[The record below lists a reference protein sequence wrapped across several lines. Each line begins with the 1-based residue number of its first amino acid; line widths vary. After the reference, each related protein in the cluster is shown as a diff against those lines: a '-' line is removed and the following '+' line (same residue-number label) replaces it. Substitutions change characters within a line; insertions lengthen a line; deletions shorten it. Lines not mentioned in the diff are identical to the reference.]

1 MKKIALFV
9 AMLVIGISYASAQTA
24 DIKFDKTTHDFGTF
38 SENNPVVS
46 CVFTFT
52 NIGDAPLVIHQAVAS
67 CGCTVPEY
75 TQEPIMPGKT
85 GTIKVTYNG
94 TDKYPGHFKKSI
106 TLRTNAKTEML
117 RLYIHGMSYSEIAR
131 KMDCSTSGVRWNFQ
145 EMIARAGYSCKEDL
159 IAAALE
165 SKLIVTTLK

>member
-1 MKKIALFV
+1 MSFINHKKEMNMKKIALFV
-9 AMLVIGISYASAQTA
+9 AMLGIGISYASAQTA

-67 CGCTVPEY
+67 CGCTVPDY
-75 TQEPIMPGKT
+75 TKEPILPGKT

-94 TDKYPGHFKKSI
+94 TGKYPGHFKKSI

-117 RLYIHGMSYSEIAR
+117 RLYIEGNMTA
-131 KMDCSTSGVRWNFQ
+131 KD
-145 EMIARAGYSCKEDL
+145 AK
-159 IAAALE
+159 
-165 SKLIVTTLK
+165 

>member
-1 MKKIALFV
+1 MKKILFFITMMV
-9 AMLVIGISYASAQTA
+9 LSIGLAQA
-24 DIKFDKTTHDFGTF
+24 QGKAEIKFDKTTHVFGTF
-38 SENNPVVS
+38 SENNPIVS
-46 CVFTFT
+46 CTFKFT

-106 TLRTNAKTEML
+106 TLRTNAKTEMI
-117 RLYIHGMSYSEIAR
+117 RLFVEGDMTA
-131 KMDCSTSGVRWNFQ
+131 KD
-145 EMIARAGYSCKEDL
+145 AK
-159 IAAALE
+159 
-165 SKLIVTTLK
+165 